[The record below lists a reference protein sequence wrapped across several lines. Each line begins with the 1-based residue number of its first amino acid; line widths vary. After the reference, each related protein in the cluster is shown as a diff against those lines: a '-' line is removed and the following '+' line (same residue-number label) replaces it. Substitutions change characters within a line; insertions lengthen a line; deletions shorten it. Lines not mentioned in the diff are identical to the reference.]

1 MPTASPSVATLHAV
15 VQILLPARAL
25 SISKVHG
32 GAAGEDGGLGAVLAL
47 PGRMI
52 ARKSSIWFGTTA
64 ATNDQGAAR
73 PNYLIDRRAVLSER
87 GLCIG
92 DIILP
97 SFRSF
102 LLRQNLRYASLSRSA
117 RPGNVANG

>member
-52 ARKSSIWFGTTA
+52 ARKSSIWFGTGQQRT
-64 ATNDQGAAR
+64 TKRPAR
-73 PNYLIDRRAVLSER
+73 ITKSTGGLYSRNYILSKVA
-87 GLCIG
+87 
-92 DIILP
+92 

-117 RPGNVANG
+117 GPGNVANG

>member
-47 PGRMI
+47 PGRVL

-64 ATNDQGAAR
+64 ATNDQAAG
-73 PNYLIDRRAVLSER
+73 PKL
-87 GLCIG
+87 
-92 DIILP
+92 LP
-97 SFRSF
+97 PSSGRLPIAFTV
-102 LLRQNLRYASLSRSA
+102 SR
-117 RPGNVANG
+117 

>member
-47 PGRMI
+47 PGRVL

-64 ATNDQGAAR
+64 ATNDQAAGPKLLNR
-73 PNYLIDRRAVLSER
+73 TSSKKKKGLGPGQSFDKFFSKFGWPRR
-87 GLCIG
+87 
-92 DIILP
+92 
-97 SFRSF
+97 
-102 LLRQNLRYASLSRSA
+102 
-117 RPGNVANG
+117 